1 MLALALDSS
10 TALGSVAIGDGER
23 LLGEHVVTVP
33 ASHSESMLPAIHAV
47 LDACD
52 LGVGDLEAIV
62 VGSGPG
68 SFTGLRIGAAIA
80 KGLSFARGVPLFA
93 YPSLAAVFAGSPVGG
108 NACAMFDARGD
119 RVYAATFE
127 STVPLRSL
135 APPRRV
141 RLGDLLAELAPLDR
155 WTFGGEGAMKHS
167 KVLRKA
173 GARLLSAELSR
184 PEAVGLLCLLR
195 ERPAGRVLDVSSWQ
209 PEYLLPP
216 APERPMPSRRR
227 A

>member
-10 TALGSVAIGDGER
+10 TARGSVAIGDGER
-23 LLGEHVVTVP
+23 VLGEHVVPVP
-33 ASHSESMLPAIHAV
+33 TSHSESMLPAIHAL
-47 LDACD
+47 LDTCG
-52 LGVGDLEAIV
+52 LRVGDVEAIV

-68 SFTGLRIGAAIA
+68 SFTGLRIGAALA

-93 YPSLAAVFAGSPVGG
+93 YPSLAAVFAGSPVDGH
-108 NACAMFDARGD
+108 ACAMFDARGD

-127 STVPLRSL
+127 STAPLRCL
-135 APPRRV
+135 APPRRL
-141 RLGDLLAELAPLDR
+141 RLGDLLAELGPLDS
-155 WTFGGEGAMKHS
+155 WTFGGEGATKHS
-167 KVLRKA
+167 NVLRKA
-173 GARLLSAELSR
+173 GARLLSTELSR
-184 PEAVGLLCLLR
+184 PEAVGLLRLLR
-195 ERPAGRVLDVSSWQ
+195 EQPAGRVLDVSSWE